1 MILETQKND
10 LTSLL
15 MFSLVYKILVC
26 LFFLLL
32 QQYTILYC
40 IVIYVWISTTIIIT
54 NNYGVTLTV

>member
-26 LFFLLL
+26 LFLPL
-32 QQYTILYC
+32 QQYTILYY